1 MINSYLTLPHI
12 DPIIFSIGPL
22 DLRWYG
28 LMYLI
33 GFAAAYY
40 LAGLRLARTN
50 WSKDQLSDLLFW
62 GFLGVILGGRI
73 GYVFF
78 YQFEMFLADPL
89 YLFKIWA
96 GGMSFHGGLL
106 GVIVALWWFA
116 RKSNSALLAVGD
128 FIAPL
133 VPIGL
138 GAGRIGNFINAELW
152 GRTTDVSWGIIFP
165 GAGSVPRHASQLYE
179 FALEGLVLFVM
190 LWLYSNK
197 PRPMGAVSGLFLAA
211 YGSFRFFVEYF
222 RQPDAHIGL
231 YNGFISQGQILSLPM
246 VIGGIGLML
255 WAYKKGRFAQAAPV
269 TAPVKT
275 KRTKKSKA

>member
-1 MINSYLTLPHI
+1 MTDSHFTLPYI
-12 DPIIFSIGPL
+12 DPIIVSLGPL

-33 GFAAAYY
+33 GFAAAFW
-40 LAGLRLARTN
+40 LAGIRLSRTN
-50 WSKDQLSDLLFW
+50 WSKEQLSDLLFW

-78 YQFEMFLADPL
+78 YQFELFLAEPL

-96 GGMSFHGGLL
+96 GGMSFHGGLI
-106 GVIVALWWFA
+106 GVIAALWWFA
-116 RKSNSALLAVGD
+116 RKSHSGILTVGD

-165 GAGSVPRHASQLYE
+165 GAGSIARHPSQLYE
-179 FALEGLVLFVM
+179 FALEGVVLFLM
-190 LWLYSNK
+190 LWIYSNK
-197 PRPMGAVSGLFLAA
+197 ARPAGAVSGLFLAG
-211 YGSFRFFVEYF
+211 YGSFRFLVEYF
-222 RQPDAHIGL
+222 RQPDEHIGL
-231 YNGFISQGQILSLPM
+231 YNGIISQGQILSLPM
-246 VIGGIGLML
+246 IICGIALIIY
-255 WAYKKGRFAQAAPV
+255 AHKKGFE
-269 TAPVKT
+269 KT
-275 KRTKKSKA
+275 LTKTLKAKRSGKSKA